1 MTHAAAARGN
11 HHHDLVGA
19 LSAAAATIT
28 VGASVA
34 VSSLLT
40 DYPALGG
47 QAARYAVAAAVLA
60 GLLRAREGG
69 FRRPSGRDLVY
80 VVALAT
86 TGLIGFNLF
95 LLAAL
100 ETADPAAVGVIVGC
114 APVLLAVSGPLMA
127 GRRPGG
133 RVLVAAGVV
142 VLGAALVEGGG
153 GATLA
158 GVLFAVGAL
167 FGEAAFSLLAAP
179 VLPRLGPL
187 ALSTYACVAGS
198 LLLGGGAFLVDGASA
213 MPRPTATEATALL
226 VLAVA
231 VTAGAFVAFYTG
243 VERLG
248 VARAGLF
255 TGLIPIGAL
264 LGAAAVDG
272 DAVTPLRVVGVG
284 IVATGVV
291 AGMTGGGSG
300 GRGTGNG
307 GRGARRAARPTQPP
321 FGVPV
326 VGPPQHRLAE
336 TPGRDLV
343 AAGDAELGVGAV
355 TAPFDRVL
363 GEEQGGG
370 DPPGTTRGPRHP
382 QVSGPG
388 HRDDA
393 PDPAGDRPRRC

>member
-1 MTHAAAARGN
+1 MTHATATQTAPN
-11 HHHDLVGA
+11 HDLVGA
-19 LSAAAATIT
+19 LSAAAATLT

-47 QAARYAVAAAVLA
+47 QAMRYAVASVVL
-60 GLLRAREGG
+60 GLILLAREGG

-80 VVALAT
+80 VVALAA

-100 ETADPAAVGVIVGC
+100 ETANPAAVGVIVGC
-114 APVLLAVSGPLMA
+114 APVLLAIAGPVMA

-133 RVLVAAGVV
+133 RVLAAAGVV

-153 GATLA
+153 AATLA

-198 LLLGGGAFLVDGASA
+198 VLLGVGALLFDGAA
-213 MPRPTATEATALL
+213 ALPRPTATEATALL
-226 VLAVA
+226 VLAIA

-255 TGLIPIGAL
+255 TGLIPVGAL
-264 LGAAAVDG
+264 LGAAVVDA
-272 DAVTPLRVVGVG
+272 DPVTPLRVLGVG
-284 IVATGVV
+284 IVAAGVV
-291 AGMTGGGSG
+291 VGMTGGGA
-300 GRGTGNG
+300 T
-307 GRGARRAARPTQPP
+307 
-321 FGVPV
+321 
-326 VGPPQHRLAE
+326 
-336 TPGRDLV
+336 
-343 AAGDAELGVGAV
+343 AGES
-355 TAPFDRVL
+355 P
-363 GEEQGGG
+363 
-370 DPPGTTRGPRHP
+370 
-382 QVSGPG
+382 
-388 HRDDA
+388 
-393 PDPAGDRPRRC
+393 